1 VRTARGM
8 SLIELLVLVVIL
20 SVIAGIAVVGLAGA
34 GGERQ
39 LEREARRLQ
48 ALVALACERAQLGGR
63 EHGIH
68 LGERGYGFSLPTPTG
83 WRLIADGELRL
94 RELPEGFAL
103 SAQREGRALELESSP
118 AEEPQSLCA
127 PSGELLPFTAQI
139 ALKDRPGWTVR
150 AQANGRIDVSPPD
163 AAP

>member
-1 VRTARGM
+1 M

-39 LEREARRLQ
+39 LESEARRLQ

-68 LGERGYGFSLPTPTG
+68 LGSRGYGFSLPTATG
-83 WRLIADGELRL
+83 WRLLADGELRV
-94 RELPEGFAL
+94 RELPDGFTLTAE
-103 SAQREGRALELESSP
+103 REGRALELEREP
-118 AEEPQSLCA
+118 GEEPQSLCA
-127 PSGELLPFTAQI
+127 PSGEVLPFSARL
-139 ALKDRPGWTVR
+139 ALSSLPAWTVR
-150 AQANGRIDVSPPD
+150 AQADGRIEVLAPD
-163 AAP
+163 GAP